1 MSKAMC
7 WIVVCCLAG
16 FTGLVS
22 AERLE
27 AFRWQANSSSPAG
40 LVQGM
45 MTAAKMHEKYGAQV
59 GIYRMD
65 VGGSGYPTF
74 DYILRWDSAEAW
86 AKTKETNT
94 NEEWQAFW
102 EQAAASPSGTLLYS
116 LEGLNWD
123 ASAKAADFAQDG
135 PYRVYVWQPNAGKA
149 AAVYAAFSRAKEMH
163 TAMGAK
169 VSIYNEGVGGTGKV
183 HYVMSFDDW
192 AEMAAFGDKVTAS
205 EEFRFLQAAAAG
217 AATPIGSIQGE
228 PPYYTGQ

>member
-1 MSKAMC
+1 MSKAMR

-16 FTGLVS
+16 FTGMVS

-86 AKTKETNT
+86 AKTKEANA

-102 EQAAASPSGTLLYS
+102 EQAAASPSGNLMYS

-183 HYVMSFDDW
+183 H
-192 AEMAAFGDKVTAS
+192 
-205 EEFRFLQAAAAG
+205 
-217 AATPIGSIQGE
+217 
-228 PPYYTGQ
+228 

>member
-1 MSKAMC
+1 M
-7 WIVVCCLAG
+7 
-16 FTGLVS
+16 
-22 AERLE
+22 E
-27 AFRWQANSSSPAG
+27 
-40 LVQGM
+40 
-45 MTAAKMHEKYGAQV
+45 
-59 GIYRMD
+59 

-102 EQAAASPSGTLLYS
+102 EQAAASPSGSLMYS
-116 LEGLNWD
+116 VEGLNWD

-135 PYRVYVWQPNAGKA
+135 PYRVYVLPPNARTA
-149 AAVYAAFSRAKEMH
+149 AAVSSAFSRATEMH
-163 TAMGAK
+163 TAIGSK
-169 VSIYNEGVGGTGKV
+169 VSSYHERVGGAGRV

-192 AEMAAFGDKVTAS
+192 ADMAAFGDKVAAS

-228 PPYYTGQ
+228 PLYYTGQ

>member
-1 MSKAMC
+1 
-7 WIVVCCLAG
+7 
-16 FTGLVS
+16 
-22 AERLE
+22 
-27 AFRWQANSSSPAG
+27 
-40 LVQGM
+40 

-59 GIYRMD
+59 GIYRLD

-86 AKTKETNT
+86 AKTKEANA

-102 EQAAASPSGTLLYS
+102 EQAAASPSGTLMHS

-123 ASAKAADFAQDG
+123 PSAKAADFAQDG
-135 PYRVYVWQPNAGKA
+135 PYRVYIWQPNAGKA
-149 AAVYAAFSRAKEMH
+149 AAVYASFSRAKEMH

-183 HYVMSFDDW
+183 HYVMAFDNW
-192 AEMAAFGDKVTAS
+192 ADMAAFGDKVAAS

-217 AATPIGSIQGE
+217 AATLIGSMQGE
-228 PPYYTGQ
+228 PLYYTGR

>member
-1 MSKAMC
+1 MSKAIR

-16 FTGLVS
+16 FTGMVS

-86 AKTKETNT
+86 AKTKEANA

-102 EQAAASPSGTLLYS
+102 EQAAASPSGNLMYS

-123 ASAKAADFAQDG
+123 A
-135 PYRVYVWQPNAGKA
+135 
-149 AAVYAAFSRAKEMH
+149 
-163 TAMGAK
+163 
-169 VSIYNEGVGGTGKV
+169 
-183 HYVMSFDDW
+183 
-192 AEMAAFGDKVTAS
+192 
-205 EEFRFLQAAAAG
+205 
-217 AATPIGSIQGE
+217 
-228 PPYYTGQ
+228 